1 MTLPP
6 PLKPRARY
14 KKKRKLT
21 PEDRAARSLAA
32 KERAA
37 RPEVRA
43 QLLKNLRPLRAGDHT
58 DEIRAKMSKANRG
71 RKDSEEAK
79 ANKKAAYALRMHKHW
94 VHMLEFYL

>member
-1 MTLPP
+1 MTLPL

-37 RPEVRA
+37 RPEVRL
-43 QLLKNLRPLRAGDHT
+43 QLLKNLRTPQKGDLTDAQRA
-58 DEIRAKMSKANRG
+58 ALSKAQRG
-71 RKDSEEAK
+71 RKDSPEAK
-79 ANKKAAYALRMHKHW
+79 ANKKAAYAARAHKQWLHT
-94 VHMLEFYL
+94 LEFYL